1 MHLNLVRSYET
12 PSDPTRCPLSPR
24 GYPHWCGWP
33 FVLVRLVRLAALH
46 LQPVRPAARCCWF
59 AWLRAAL
66 RGICLFSLASLAAL
80 LCYSVPLQ
88 ALRNLAPCCSDSL
101 ASCAALLVRCWF
113 LSGLFQCFAVYRV
126 SLHLSSLAALLG
138 ICFFRSHRSRLS
150 LCCSDCLASLCTSCN
165 ASQYSAFLL

>member
-46 LQPVRPAARCCWF
+46 LQPVRLAGF
-59 AWLRAAL
+59 RAACCSL
-66 RGICLFSLASLAAL
+66 LLVRLVACGLARYLSLFARIACGSALLLCTLAS
-80 LCYSVPLQ
+80 
-88 ALRNLAPCCSDSL
+88 LAPCCSDSL

-113 LSGLFQCFAVYRV
+113 LSGLFQCFAVYWV

-150 LCCSDCLASLCTSCN
+150 LV
-165 ASQYSAFLL
+165 LL